1 MKQESPLKINCLAP
15 IQTSDVYAHFHPGRL
30 SFPALGFRNWRPSG
44 VPTQLEQK
52 VRVDAPG
59 NEEEFEVERKP
70 IRRGGIKS
78 AGYDRNNRV
87 LEIEFD
93 NGSIIQHTAVGEEI
107 ARRFI
112 ASSSPASV
120 YKDTIQE
127 EFTVKRV
134 K

>member
-1 MKQESPLKINCLAP
+1 MAI
-15 IQTSDVYAHFHPGRL
+15 
-30 SFPALGFRNWRPSG
+30 
-44 VPTQLEQK
+44 
-52 VRVDAPG
+52 
-59 NEEEFEVERKP
+59 ERKS

-107 ARRFI
+107 ARRFL
-112 ASSSPASV
+112 SSSAPQST

-127 EFTVKRV
+127 EFTIRQIKG
-134 K
+134 

>member
-1 MKQESPLKINCLAP
+1 MP
-15 IQTSDVYAHFHPGRL
+15 I
-30 SFPALGFRNWRPSG
+30 
-44 VPTQLEQK
+44 
-52 VRVDAPG
+52 
-59 NEEEFEVERKP
+59 ERKA

-78 AGYDRNNRV
+78 AGYDRSNRV

-107 ARRFI
+107 ARRFLTST
-112 ASSSPASV
+112 APASV

-127 EFTVKRV
+127 EFTIKRI